1 MKHFK
6 TLVLLILT
14 VLLVA
19 GVLCGCAAQTGE
31 QPGIS
36 SLPHI
41 TIGSDTYPP
50 FVYLDNN
57 GDPTG
62 IDVEIAVEAFR
73 RMGYQAVFTTIDWE
87 QKRTLVDNGEID
99 CIWGCFS
106 MDGREQDYQWAG
118 PYMVS
123 RQIIAVNAKSDIY
136 AMDDLNGK
144 TIAVQSTGKP
154 EEIFLQSGQADIPQ
168 FEDIISLEDRSVQY
182 AALDCGY
189 VDAIAAH
196 ETAILQYMTD
206 YGADFRILDEPLMTA
221 RLGVA
226 FAKERGD
233 DLPQQ
238 LTEVF
243 REMLAD
249 GTVRQ
254 IVSRY
259 LDDPGHYLDGLED
272 SAHA

>member
-19 GVLCGCAAQTGE
+19 GVLCGCAVQTGE

-118 PYMVS
+118 PLHGQPADHR
-123 RQIIAVNAKSDIY
+123 RQCK
-136 AMDDLNGK
+136 K
-144 TIAVQSTGKP
+144 
-154 EEIFLQSGQADIPQ
+154 
-168 FEDIISLEDRSVQY
+168 
-182 AALDCGY
+182 
-189 VDAIAAH
+189 
-196 ETAILQYMTD
+196 
-206 YGADFRILDEPLMTA
+206 
-221 RLGVA
+221 
-226 FAKERGD
+226 
-233 DLPQQ
+233 
-238 LTEVF
+238 
-243 REMLAD
+243 
-249 GTVRQ
+249 
-254 IVSRY
+254 RY
-259 LDDPGHYLDGLED
+259 LRHG
-272 SAHA
+272 